1 MIFQI
6 RQTIDIKKDNPV
18 LEYKQG
24 LDYGNNLAHEWLV
37 FVEEDGALVDLASV
51 AVTGYFLREDGVTV
65 KVDGS
70 VKNGACSVVFDRR
83 CYLVEGAVK
92 CAMVLTR
99 GAEVVTSAKLRTNA
113 NQNITDQIID
123 TGDTIPTDIYDLLTQ
138 IDAMREATA
147 ATVAATVEANT
158 AAERANAGAERAE
171 QLQIDASGLAGDS
184 NRLGGKPPEY
194 YLPVQNLLINP
205 DFAIAQAGYNG
216 LHGTKMYLADRWVGS
231 PGQVTFNN
239 RRITFTADYET
250 ATQKIGTDVR
260 GKTCT
265 FAVKARNVSG
275 IVNLSVHNGSAV
287 SGSNDVRMVEGITIL
302 TCYFSA
308 DSTDPTFV
316 LWGLAGSSFDIEW
329 AAAYDGT
336 YTADTMPPYVPPD
349 ATLEL
354 AKCRYFFRVYKA
366 NQCSFSGFALNGVLY
381 MDVTFDTEMRAAP
394 SLANSGLLYSE
405 NANASSSGNAECHIT
420 GKGRIRIKSAASLPD
435 GAHHITP
442 LFDVMLS
449 ADL

>member
-147 ATVAATVEANT
+147 ATVAATVEAN
-158 AAERANAGAERAE
+158 AAAQRANAGAERAE

-184 NRLGGKPPEY
+184 NKLGGKPPEY
-194 YLPVQNLLINP
+194 YLPAANFEWKL
-205 DFAIAQAGYNG
+205 
-216 LHGTKMYLADRWVGS
+216 VGS
-231 PGQVTFNN
+231 AYTEALTVPKCSEVLLYLECQNGTVYSFAFSTILYKSFGNAYLPVNIHVRGGEVTVLCNKGTV
-239 RRITFTADYET
+239 RIT
-250 ATQKIGTDVR
+250 
-260 GKTCT
+260 
-265 FAVKARNVSG
+265 
-275 IVNLSVHNGSAV
+275 
-287 SGSNDVRMVEGITIL
+287 
-302 TCYFSA
+302 
-308 DSTDPTFV
+308 
-316 LWGLAGSSFDIEW
+316 
-329 AAAYDGT
+329 
-336 YTADTMPPYVPPD
+336 D
-349 ATLEL
+349 ATMNGTNVLSTS
-354 AKCRYFFRVYKA
+354 KA
-366 NQCSFSGFALNGVLY
+366 SIYV
-381 MDVTFDTEMRAAP
+381 R
-394 SLANSGLLYSE
+394 
-405 NANASSSGNAECHIT
+405 
-420 GKGRIRIKSAASLPD
+420 
-435 GAHHITP
+435 
-442 LFDVMLS
+442 
-449 ADL
+449 